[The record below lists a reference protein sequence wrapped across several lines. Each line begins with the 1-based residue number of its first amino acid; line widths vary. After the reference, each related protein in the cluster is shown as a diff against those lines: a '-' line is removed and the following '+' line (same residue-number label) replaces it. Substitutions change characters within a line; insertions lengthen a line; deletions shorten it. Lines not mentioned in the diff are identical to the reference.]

1 MIKMTLKELGE
12 MLGARLQG
20 NELLR
25 IGSVGTLESA
35 QADQL
40 SFLANSKYR
49 SQLEATQA
57 GAVLLSE
64 KDASIFQGNALIV
77 KDPYVAFARVAQL
90 LDTTPKAAIGI
101 HASAHIDPSA
111 HVGEGV
117 AIGANAVIGANVILG
132 EQCQIGPGCVVGQDS
147 IIGSN
152 SRLWANVTLYHDVHI
167 GQECIIHSGAVIGS
181 DGFGYANERGTWVKI
196 PQTGGVRIGDNVEI
210 GANTAVDRGA
220 LGHTEICDGVIL
232 DNQVQIAHNA
242 IIGKHTAIAGGSI
255 IAGSTKLGQYC
266 IVGGNSAIAGH
277 LTIVDGVHV
286 SGGTNVTS
294 EIREPGTYSSS
305 TVAMENKLWRR
316 NTVRFRQ
323 LDDLFNR
330 VKVLEKQQNKED

>member
-1 MIKMTLKELGE
+1 MKMTLKELGE
-12 MLGARLQG
+12 MLGARVQG
-20 NELLR
+20 NELLT
-25 IGSVGTLESA
+25 ISSVGTLESA

-49 SQLEATQA
+49 SQLESTQA

-64 KDASIFQGNALIV
+64 KEANNFQGNALIV
-77 KDPYVAFARVAQL
+77 KDPYVAFARVAQR
-90 LDTTPKAAIGI
+90 LDTTPKAAVGI
-101 HASAHIDPSA
+101 HPSAQIDASAKI
-111 HVGEGV
+111 GQGV
-117 AIGANAVIGANVILG
+117 AIGANAVIGAGVIIG
-132 EQCQIGPGCVVGQDS
+132 EHCQIGPGCVIGEHS
-147 IIGSN
+147 ILGSN
-152 SRLWANVTLYHDVHI
+152 TRLWANVTLYHDVHL
-167 GQECIIHSGAVIGS
+167 GQNCIIHSGAVLGS

-220 LGHTEICDGVIL
+220 LGHTEIGDGVIL

-277 LTIVDGVHV
+277 LKIADGVHV

-294 EIREPGTYSSS
+294 EIREPGTYSSA
-305 TVAMENKLWRR
+305 TVAVENKLWRR

-330 VKVLEKQQNKED
+330 VKLLEKQQKTQD